1 MIDSKLQ
8 HLIELAGE
16 PSSERRRELLR
27 EVTDLFFVVAD
38 PGQPSELALF
48 DDILTQLSGEM
59 EEAVRA
65 ELADRMADAD
75 QPPKGLIRRLAADV
89 IGVSEPVL
97 TRSAALTDEDL
108 LAVAQNSGQDHLRAI
123 SRRAE
128 VSEAVSEAIVQRGD
142 DHTLG
147 LLLGNQRARFSRATH
162 EAVVDRA
169 AVNPSLHQAVIDRQ
183 SLPIDLLN
191 EMYFVVEAR
200 LRDRILEKNAELDPA
215 ELDAALAAGRKQVA
229 TRDGALPADYAAAEA
244 AIQALK
250 ARGGIGP
257 TTLAS
262 LLRNGETTK
271 FLVALSEMAEIDF
284 HTARRIL
291 ERRELDALAIVC
303 KAADFDRPL
312 FLTFAVLVL
321 GRDENAM
328 GRAREYGELY
338 SNLSRDAACRTVR
351 FWRMRRQTGDV
362 AAA

>member
-1 MIDSKLQ
+1 MADTKLQ
-8 HLIELAGE
+8 HLLDLARE
-16 PSSERRRELLR
+16 PSSDRRRELLR
-27 EVTDLFFVVAD
+27 EVTDLFFVAAD
-38 PGQPSELALF
+38 PGQPAELALF
-48 DDILTQLSGEM
+48 DDVLTQLSGEM

-75 QPPKGLIRRLAADV
+75 APPRALIRRLAADV
-89 IGVSEPVL
+89 ISVSEPVL
-97 TRSAALTDEDL
+97 TRSPALTDADL
-108 LAVAQNSGQDHLRAI
+108 VAVAQSSGQDHLRAI

-128 VSEAVSEAIVQRGD
+128 VSETVSDAIVQRGD
-142 DHTLG
+142 DQTLG
-147 LLLGNQRARFSRATH
+147 LLLSNQRARFSRAGH
-162 EAVVDRA
+162 EAAVDRA
-169 AVNPSLHQAVIDRQ
+169 AVNPSLHQAVVDRQ
-183 SLPIDLLN
+183 SLPVDLLN

-215 ELDAALAAGRKQVA
+215 ELDAALAVGRKRVA
-229 TRDGALPADYAAAEA
+229 ARDGALPPDYAVAEA
-244 AIQALK
+244 AIAALK
-250 ARGGIGP
+250 AKGGIGP
-257 TTLAS
+257 TTLAA
-262 LLRNGETTK
+262 LLRNGERTK

-291 ERRELDALAIVC
+291 ERRDLDALAIVC

-321 GRDENAM
+321 GREDNAM

-338 SNLSRDAACRTVR
+338 ASLPRDAACRTIR